1 MEKLITYTLIRLF
14 TKNNNDAIRIFKTID
29 SLDKRQTPKTTPSKV
44 VKVVR
49 PPKPI
54 LPVSKPTQITYTVK
68 STPIKVVKVVNV
80 SKPVPPARE
89 LHKPISKKEELLE
102 SLSYFQNKS
111 YQTKDDKE
119 SIRMIKVMLKN
130 L

>member
-1 MEKLITYTLIRLF
+1 MEKLITFTLIRLF
-14 TKNNNDAIRIFKTID
+14 TKSNNDAIRIFKAIN
-29 SLDKRQTPKTTPSKV
+29 SLDKGQSPKTTPSKV

-49 PPKPI
+49 PPKPT
-54 LPVSKPTQITYTVK
+54 LPVSKPT
-68 STPIKVVKVVNV
+68 PIKVVNV
-80 SKPVPPARE
+80 PKPILPARE
-89 LHKPISKKEELLE
+89 LHKPIGKKEELLE

>member
-14 TKNNNDAIRIFKTID
+14 TKSNNDAIRIFKVID
-29 SLDKRQTPKTTPSKV
+29 SLDKRQTPKPKQLTRP
-44 VKVVR
+44 VK
-49 PPKPI
+49 PNPI
-54 LPVSKPTQITYTVK
+54 KVSKPIT
-68 STPIKVVKVVNV
+68 
-80 SKPVPPARE
+80 PVRE

>member
-14 TKNNNDAIRIFKTID
+14 TKNNNDAIRIFKAID
-29 SLDKRQTPKTTPSKV
+29 SLDKRHTPKTTPSKV
-44 VKVVR
+44 VKVVNT
-49 PPKPI
+49 PKPV
-54 LPVSKPTQITYTVK
+54 LPV
-68 STPIKVVKVVNV
+68 
-80 SKPVPPARE
+80 RE
-89 LHKPISKKEELLE
+89 LHKPIGKKEELLE

>member
-14 TKNNNDAIRIFKTID
+14 TKSNNDAIRIFKVID
-29 SLDKRQTPKTTPSKV
+29 SLDKRQTPKPKQLTRP
-44 VKVVR
+44 VK
-49 PPKPI
+49 P
-54 LPVSKPTQITYTVK
+54 
-68 STPIKVVKVVNV
+68 TPIKVVKPKPEVIKV
-80 SKPVPPARE
+80 SKPITPVRE

>member
-14 TKNNNDAIRIFKTID
+14 TKSNNDAIRIFKIID
-29 SLDKRQTPKTTPSKV
+29 SLDKTQTSKPKQLTRS
-44 VKVVR
+44 VK
-49 PPKPI
+49 PKPVVI
-54 LPVSKPTQITYTVK
+54 KVSKPITEV
-68 STPIKVVKVVNV
+68 
-80 SKPVPPARE
+80 RE